1 MSNHLKYFRGLDGC
15 IFLKIFIFSP
25 GILYSY
31 KYFKKK
37 GLNFYKISLIHL
49 DLKTFTSKNNPSL
62 RVVIIYFHFLFISLT
77 INLSKK
83 SELLQLKSLPCQEN
97 QWDKIVH
104 S

>member
-49 DLKTFTSKNNPSL
+49 DSKAFISKNNPSL
-62 RVVIIYFHFLFISLT
+62 RVTIIYFYFLFIPLT
-77 INLSKK
+77 INLSTK
-83 SELLQLKSLPCQEN
+83 SKLQQTISLPYQEN

>member
-1 MSNHLKYFRGLDGC
+1 MYF
-15 IFLKIFIFSP
+15 FKIFIFSP

-37 GLNFYKISLIHL
+37 DLNFYKISLIHL

-83 SELLQLKSLPCQEN
+83 SELQQLKSLPCQEN

>member
-1 MSNHLKYFRGLDGC
+1 MYF
-15 IFLKIFIFSP
+15 FKIFIFSP
-25 GILYSY
+25 GILYLY

-37 GLNFYKISLIHL
+37 SLKFYKISLIHL
-49 DLKTFTSKNNPSL
+49 DSKAFISKNNPSS

-77 INLSKK
+77 INLSTK
-83 SELLQLKSLPCQEN
+83 SKLQQLISLPYQEK

>member
-1 MSNHLKYFRGLDGC
+1 MDVF
-15 IFLKIFIFSP
+15 FFKIFIFSP
-25 GILYSY
+25 GILYLY

-37 GLNFYKISLIHL
+37 SLNFYKISLIHL
-49 DLKTFTSKNNPSL
+49 DSKAFISKNNPSL

-97 QWDKIVH
+97 QGDKIVH